1 LAVDGRQENV
11 LTWQLSTAKKTWQL
25 MAAKEGYLLGT
36 EIIIS
41 LATNHQGNTY
51 HQQKKNKF

>member
-1 LAVDGRQENV
+1 LAAFNRQEKA
-11 LTWQLSTAKKTWQL
+11 LTWQL

-51 HQQKKNKF
+51 HQQKKYKF